1 MISEL
6 VDLTEH
12 RDFGGRIRSTN
23 LRLESEMS
31 FWDSIH
37 KRINYELYGKII
49 WRIDLKDEYIPFD
62 GIFPLGTK
70 KQRKEIKESAY
81 WGTLES
87 EVCDCCGKFLG
98 RRIGEFVIYVI
109 NKLKRKLIFRGCKR
123 KNFSFFFSI

>member
-6 VDLTEH
+6 IDLTEH

-87 EVCDCCGKFLG
+87 EVCDCCGRKIKKIPWKKDWG
-98 RRIGEFVIYVI
+98 ICDICNKQIKKEI
-109 NKLKRKLIFRGCKR
+109 NFPWM
-123 KNFSFFFSI
+123 